1 VSNVKALK
9 VKIYQ
14 QSACYRKPYSY
25 KVWETYPLPPYST
38 VKGFFHKVLKA
49 EEFIP
54 MSISVQGES
63 ESTFT
68 NFVRYILY
76 KSDGEVTN
84 RPQKITELFNVYLV
98 IHVFSDDMVIK
109 KLYDSL
115 NNLEE
120 FPSLGRA
127 EDLVRIDEVKLENI
141 NVVDAFVEPQT
152 LRMPVYIPAEW
163 IEKYSEDGEDTMPG
177 IEYTLRYKY
186 EIVKGTRV
194 WTQKVRVIYA
204 DKGVNIDFGE
214 VLLDEEGLVVFP
226 WPLLEY

>member
-1 VSNVKALK
+1 VKALK

-63 ESTFT
+63 ESIFT
-68 NFVRYILY
+68 NFVKYILY

-84 RPQKITELFNVYLV
+84 RPQKIMELFNVHLV
-98 IHVFSDDMVIK
+98 IHVFSNDTVIE

-127 EDLVRIDEVKLENI
+127 EDLVRIDEIRLENV
-141 NVVDAFVEPQT
+141 NVVDAFIEPQI
-152 LRMPVYIPAEW
+152 LRMPAYIPEEW
-163 IEKYSEDGEDTMPG
+163 IVRYSENEEEEEAIPG
-177 IEYTLRYKY
+177 IEYTLRYRY
-186 EIVKGTRV
+186 EIINRTRV
-194 WTQKVRVIYA
+194 WTEKARVIYA

-214 VLLDEEGLVVFP
+214 LLVDGEGLVVFP